1 MEKDIKILYEIH
13 TKHPRSQRAISS
25 QTGLSLGF
33 VNGSV
38 KRLEQ
43 QGLLIKSEYGY
54 ELSAQGIVCLE
65 KNIRSVQAQRLLAG
79 EGGRVNL
86 AVILAAGA
94 NPVFSEPVGM
104 LPVQGVP
111 LTEYL
116 AGYVRDLGVNKICLV
131 TGYGQEAFREHFQGR
146 VIFRENPSYARTG
159 TMASLAAAADVIDE
173 DFLLL
178 ESNQF
183 MDCAGVKAVAESSC
197 PNAVLLVNPSGSMDE
212 AYVELDEKG
221 DIYRISKDICQ
232 MNRIDAELV
241 GVSKISFPLFQ
252 KMMEYYERNENPF
265 LNYEYVLESLGRIY
279 QIQGVLVDD
288 LAWTVVESRQLYKKA
303 QDLVYA
309 SVQKKEKLRLENHA
323 RETFARCMEIPQG
336 QIEECQVCGGM
347 TNRNFRVK
355 ALKKEYILR
364 IPGAGTDRMIDRAA
378 EEKHN
383 RLGEKLGINVPAE
396 YFSPASGVKISV
408 CIPHAQTLTFRT
420 ARWDVNMRKTAD
432 ILSLLHHSGESM
444 ARVFDVRRE
453 YEEYK
458 KQAQEARAVLYP
470 DFAQMD
476 EWFYE
481 LMERMEVLG
490 WELCP
495 CHNDLVPEN
504 FIRDRQGRIY
514 LIDWE
519 YAGLNDP
526 MWDIGSHFLECEF
539 TPEDEQVYLE
549 YYYGK
554 GAKEAFLAR
563 QMEKIR
569 IFQMS
574 QDILWSLWTAIK
586 EAKGE
591 DFGSYGRDRLA
602 RAAKKRKEYIEIYG
616 ETKARQ

>member
-1 MEKDIKILYEIH
+1 MEKDLKILYEIQ
-13 TKHPRSQRAISS
+13 TSHPRSQRAISN

-33 VNGSV
+33 VNASL

-43 QGLLIKSEYGY
+43 QGLLAKAGHGY
-54 ELSAQGIVCLE
+54 ELSAQGIACLE
-65 KNIRSVQAQRLLAG
+65 KNIRSVRAQRLSAG
-79 EGGRVNL
+79 GYGRVDL

-94 NPVFSEPVGM
+94 NPAFSEPVGM

-116 AGYVRDLGVNKICLV
+116 AGYVRDLGIENVCLV
-131 TGYGQEAFREHFQGR
+131 TGYGQEAFREYFQGR
-146 VIFRENPSYARTG
+146 MIFRENPRYERTG
-159 TMASLAAAADVIDE
+159 TMASLAVAADVIDG

-183 MDCAGVKAVAESSC
+183 LDCAGVKAVAEAAC

-212 AYVELDEKG
+212 AYVELDEDG
-221 DIYRISKDICQ
+221 YIYRISKDICQ
-232 MNRIDAELV
+232 MNQIDAELV
-241 GVSKISFPLFQ
+241 GVSKISFPMFR
-252 KMMEYYERNENPF
+252 KMMAYYERNENPF

-288 LAWTVVESRQLYKKA
+288 LAWTVVENRRLYKRA
-303 QDLVYA
+303 QDFVYA
-309 SVQKKEKLRLENHA
+309 SVQKKEKLRMENQA
-323 RETFARCMEIPQG
+323 REIFAGCMEISQD

-355 ALKKEYILR
+355 AAGRAYILR

-396 YFSPASGVKISV
+396 YFNPASGIKISV
-408 CIPHAQTLTFRT
+408 CIPRAQTLTFRT
-420 ARWDVNMRKTAD
+420 ARWDVNMKKTAD
-432 ILSLLHHSGESM
+432 ILSLLHHCRESM

-453 YEEYK
+453 YEAYK
-458 KQAQEARAVLYP
+458 KQAKEAGAVLYP
-470 DFAQMD
+470 DFSEMD
-476 EWFYE
+476 AWFSE
-481 LMERMEVLG
+481 LMERMEILG

-526 MWDIGSHFLECEF
+526 MWDLGSHFLECEF
-539 TPEDEQVYLE
+539 TPGDEQVYLR
-549 YYYGK
+549 YYYGTD
-554 GAKEAFLAR
+554 ADETFLAG
-563 QMEKIR
+563 QIEKIR

-602 RAAKKRKEYIEIYG
+602 RAVKKKEEYLQTYG
-616 ETKARQ
+616 KTKQ